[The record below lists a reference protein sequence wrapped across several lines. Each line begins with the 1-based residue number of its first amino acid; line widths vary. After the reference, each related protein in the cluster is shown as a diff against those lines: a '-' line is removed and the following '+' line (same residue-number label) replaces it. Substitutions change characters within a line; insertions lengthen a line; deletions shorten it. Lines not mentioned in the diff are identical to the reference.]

1 MVQASPTTSN
11 EQRRL
16 DMFARSVSMKLK
28 PNMAADFKRTLEQE
42 IIPLLRTRNGFR
54 DELVLVAPNSTEAVG
69 ISLWDSKENAEAYQK
84 DTYPEVQKHLSK
96 VIDGTPKV
104 QTYEVTAPR
113 STRSLLAKERSEA
126 ALPLGWGGQPRRQ
139 LIDARKEL
147 VGECEDQHLPAET

>member
-1 MVQASPTTSN
+1 
-11 EQRRL
+11 
-16 DMFARSVSMKLK
+16 MFARSVSMKLK

-104 QTYEVTAPR
+104 QTYEVSS
-113 STRSLLAKERSEA
+113 STFHKVA
-126 ALPLGWGGQPRRQ
+126 AGKGT
-139 LIDARKEL
+139 
-147 VGECEDQHLPAET
+147 V